1 MQTEAVST
9 STRPFRYFRQKVND
23 FRFFVLLALLLFG
36 VFLFLMTRQA
46 KIVQLSYQNAAD
58 ELALKR
64 LRVAMVQR
72 QEDIHKNLDLNNVR
86 SLAQAAGLFAPQEGQ
101 ILRLKINQKDF
112 IRIANQKNL
121 ESEELERE
129 IEMAMQSVG
138 DYFEKK
144 RVEKLAKS
152 E

>member
-1 MQTEAVST
+1 MQAEAVPT
-9 STRPFRYFRQKVND
+9 ANRPFRYFRQKVND
-23 FRFFVLLALLLFG
+23 FRFFVVLALLLFA

-46 KIVQLSYQNAAD
+46 KIVQLSYQNAAE

-64 LRVAMVQR
+64 MRVAMVQR

-86 SLAQAAGLFAPQEGQ
+86 SLAQEAGLFAPQEGQ

>member
-1 MQTEAVST
+1 MQTEAFST
-9 STRPFRYFRQKVND
+9 SNRPFRYFRQKVND